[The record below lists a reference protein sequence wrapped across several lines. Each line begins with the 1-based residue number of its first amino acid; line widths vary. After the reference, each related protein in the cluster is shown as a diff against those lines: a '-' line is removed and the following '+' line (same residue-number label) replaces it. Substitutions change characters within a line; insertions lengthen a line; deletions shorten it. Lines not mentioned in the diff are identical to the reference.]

1 MKITDNAVQP
11 PEVVGAS
18 EASSLG
24 LWLERIGGFNLTSY
38 RTELILLLKLAGP
51 MVISQMMIFMISI
64 VSMVFCGHL
73 GRMEFSAVSLAIATF
88 GSGNLKRVGA
98 ILQRGVL
105 ILLLAC
111 FPCWAVLVN
120 TECFLLAVKQSPEVA
135 HLAQLYVTIFMPA
148 LPVKCVFFFSQ
159 GIIWPQVIT
168 GAIANIL
175 NAVFNYVF
183 LHLLHLGVVGSAAAN
198 AFSQCVLSIIL
209 FSYIFWKGLHNS
221 TWGGW
226 SPDCLQEW
234 GPFFKL
240 AMPSMLM
247 FCMEWWAFEVGGCL
261 AGIISEVELGA
272 QSVMYQ
278 LTIVAFMFP
287 IGMAAAASVRVGNAL
302 GAGNSE
308 QAKLSCKVSIICTC
322 KGLYYLWVTVVNRKD
337 ILNRTADVMVIF
349 VLMHLADAIA
359 GVSGGVFRGLG
370 KQKVGA
376 LSNLIGHYF
385 IGFPIGVS
393 LLFKT
398 PLGVVGKKITLSWTH
413 TFCNHQNETLLSLL
427 ASVVS

>member
-51 MVISQMMIFMISI
+51 MFHST
-64 VSMVFCGHL
+64 
-73 GRMEFSAVSLAIATF
+73 FSHGYF
-88 GSGNLKRVGA
+88 F
-98 ILQRGVL
+98 VL
-105 ILLLAC
+105 H
-111 FPCWAVLVN
+111 
-120 TECFLLAVKQSPEVA
+120 S
-135 HLAQLYVTIFMPA
+135 LAQLYVTIFMPA
-148 LPVKCVFFFSQ
+148 LPVAFMYQLLGRYLQNQ

-308 QAKLSCKVSIICTC
+308 QAKLSCKVSIICTS
-322 KGLYYLWVTVVNRKD
+322 VVA
-337 ILNRTADVMVIF
+337 TC
-349 VLMHLADAIA
+349 
-359 GVSGGVFRGLG
+359 
-370 KQKVGA
+370 
-376 LSNLIGHYF
+376 
-385 IGFPIGVS
+385 IGVS
-393 LLFKT
+393 
-398 PLGVVGKKITLSWTH
+398 ITLSRNVIGYIFT
-413 TFCNHQNETLLSLL
+413 TDP
-427 ASVVS
+427 